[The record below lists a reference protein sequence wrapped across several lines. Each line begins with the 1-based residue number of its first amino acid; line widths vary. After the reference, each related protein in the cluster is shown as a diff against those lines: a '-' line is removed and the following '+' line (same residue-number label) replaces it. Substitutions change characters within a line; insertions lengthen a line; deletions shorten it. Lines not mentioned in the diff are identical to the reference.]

1 MKIIDGKLVSA
12 AIRNDLKNE
21 VAAMQKTIGLAVILV
36 GDDPASCVYVKNKEK
51 ACAEVGVTSYKFT
64 FPADSTEKE
73 IEEKINEL
81 NADPNI
87 NGILVQLPLPK
98 HLNERKILS
107 FIDPK
112 KDVDGFSPY
121 QIGKLL
127 LGEDCLVSCT
137 PQGIMQLLSYY
148 DIPVAGK
155 HAVVIGRSNIVG
167 KPISLLLLKE
177 NATVTICHSRTKD
190 LAEIARQADILV
202 VAIGKPKFVTEDMVK
217 EGAVVIDVGINRVD
231 GALCGDVDF
240 EKVAEKCSFITP
252 VPGGVGP
259 MTVTSLM
266 YNTIKAAKNGF

>member
-51 ACAEVGVTSYKFT
+51 ACAEVGVTSYKFA

-81 NADPNI
+81 NAAPNI

-190 LAEIARQADILV
+190 LAEITRQADILV
-202 VAIGKPKFVTEDMVK
+202 VAIGKPRFVTEDMVK

-240 EKVAEKCSFITP
+240 ENVAEKCSFITP